1 MKRIIIW
8 VVFALVLSVHLFNR
22 PLTENAQKNETLSI
36 ISQTQEVKEVVK
48 SKYRL
53 THYFT
58 GDPYGSGTCTAS
70 GLCIRHFKT
79 NSKGWY
85 TYQGKLVI
93 ATATYSY
100 INKSKYGF
108 QKHITYRNLFDELT
122 LEIDGVEY
130 EAIVLDICG
139 YAHKEQRIDLFVS
152 NKQSGIDRKV
162 IYVSEV

>member
-22 PLTENAQKNETLSI
+22 PIEV
-36 ISQTQEVKEVVK
+36 QEIVKETPNVEVQVVK

-85 TYQGKLVI
+85 TYQDKLVI

-100 INKSKYGF
+100 INRSKYGF

-139 YAHKEQRIDLFVS
+139 KCMVDKRVDLFVS
-152 NKQSGIDRKV
+152 NKRYGIDRKV
-162 IYVSEV
+162 IYVSEMGKEGI

>member
-22 PLTENAQKNETLSI
+22 PIEVQEIVKETPNV
-36 ISQTQEVKEVVK
+36 QEEVKEVVK

-58 GDPYGSGTCTAS
+58 GDNYGSGTCTAS

-100 INKSKYGF
+100 INRSKYGF
-108 QKHITYRNLFDELT
+108 QKHITYRNLFDELI

-139 YAHKEQRIDLFVS
+139 KCMVDKRVDLFVS
-152 NKQSGIDRKV
+152 SKKYGIDRKV
-162 IYVSEV
+162 IYVSKV